1 MQRYI
6 GRRLIALPFVV
17 LAVSVLVFSLTR
29 LGGTTIGPYLT
40 PGMTEEE
47 IAALEER
54 FNLDEPI
61 PMQYLAWL
69 GGVVQGDLGWSAV
82 AAAPVTQVFPS
93 KIAASF
99 ELGTAAAIWAVLLGI
114 KLGTFAAMRRNRLSD
129 QLTSVFAVG
138 GASMPSFWFGLI
150 LLIIFWAYLGWFPSG
165 RSDPA
170 IWASIA
176 HPTNFY
182 VIDSILALNFRALVD
197 ALWHLVLPA
206 LTLGYT
212 AVGIVTRM
220 MRSSL
225 LEELGRDYV
234 DAARARGLPERL
246 VVRRH
251 ARRNAFIPT
260 VTVIGLGIGIMF
272 EGTVV
277 VEKIFGWPG
286 LGSWMA
292 DAVLSGDQA
301 TTLGFVI
308 FTSILFLSI
317 NLVVDVI
324 YGYLDRRVAV
334 SGSRS

>member
-1 MQRYI
+1 M
-6 GRRLIALPFVV
+6 GLPLVIIM
-17 LAVSVLVFSLTR
+17 VSILVFALTR
-29 LGGTTIGPYLT
+29 IGGTPIGPYLE
-40 PGMTEEE
+40 PGMTDEE

-54 FNLDEPI
+54 FNLDEPL

-82 AAAPVTQVFPS
+82 AAAPVVDVFRQRIP
-93 KIAASF
+93 ASF
-99 ELGTAAAIWAVLLGI
+99 ELGAFAALWAVALGVG
-114 KLGTFAAMRRNRLSD
+114 LGTFAARRRNRVGD
-129 QLTSVFAVG
+129 QVAGVVAVG
-138 GASMPSFWFGLI
+138 GASMPTFWLGI
-150 LLIIFWAYLGWFPSG
+150 VLLIIFWSYLGWFPHG
-165 RSDPA
+165 RSDPD
-170 IWASIA
+170 IWASIS

-182 VIDSILALNFRALVD
+182 TIDAILAGNVNALKD

-206 LTLGYT
+206 LTLGYA

-225 LEELGRDYV
+225 LEEMGKDYV

-260 VTVIGLGIGIMF
+260 ITVIGLSIGIMF

-277 VEKIFGWPG
+277 VETIFGWPG

-292 DAVLSGDQA
+292 SSVLSGDQG
-301 TTLGFVI
+301 TTLAFVI
-308 FTSILFLSI
+308 FTSILFVTI
-317 NLVVDVI
+317 NMLVDVM
-324 YGYLDRRVAV
+324 YGYLDRRVMLRK
-334 SGSRS
+334 S

>member
-1 MQRYI
+1 MHRYI
-6 GRRLIALPFVV
+6 GRRLLGLPLVIIM
-17 LAVSVLVFSLTR
+17 VSILVFALTR
-29 LGGTTIGPYLT
+29 IGGTPIGPYLE
-40 PGMTEEE
+40 PGMTDEE

-54 FNLDEPI
+54 FNLDEPL

-82 AAAPVTQVFPS
+82 AAAPVVDVFRQRIP
-93 KIAASF
+93 ASF
-99 ELGTAAAIWAVLLGI
+99 ELGAFAALWAVALGVG
-114 KLGTFAAMRRNRLSD
+114 LGTFAARRRNRVGD
-129 QLTSVFAVG
+129 QVAGVVAVG
-138 GASMPSFWFGLI
+138 GASMPTFWLGI
-150 LLIIFWAYLGWFPSG
+150 VLLIIFWSYLGWFPHG
-165 RSDPA
+165 RSDPD
-170 IWASIA
+170 IWASIS

-182 VIDSILALNFRALVD
+182 TIDAILAGNVNALKD

-206 LTLGYT
+206 LTLGYA

-225 LEELGRDYV
+225 LEEMGKDYV

-260 VTVIGLGIGIMF
+260 ITVIGLSIGIMF

-277 VEKIFGWPG
+277 VETIFGWPG

-292 DAVLSGDQA
+292 SSVLSGDQG
-301 TTLGFVI
+301 TTLAFVI
-308 FTSILFLSI
+308 FTSILFVTI
-317 NLVVDVI
+317 NMLVDVM
-324 YGYLDRRVAV
+324 YGYLDRRVMLRK
-334 SGSRS
+334 S